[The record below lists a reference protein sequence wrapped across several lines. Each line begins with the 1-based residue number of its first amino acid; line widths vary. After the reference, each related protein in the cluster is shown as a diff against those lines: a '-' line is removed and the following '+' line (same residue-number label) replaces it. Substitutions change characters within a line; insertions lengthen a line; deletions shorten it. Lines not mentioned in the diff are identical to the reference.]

1 MGKSGNALTMDLIR
15 WIWRFMS
22 SLGTRRLRPENP
34 EICMD
39 VPLTGFILQ
48 PVRVSNARRLS
59 RGPNAP
65 NRRSD
70 L

>member
-1 MGKSGNALTMDLIR
+1 MGKSGKTLAMDLIR
-15 WIWRFMS
+15 WIWLFMG

-34 EICMD
+34 KISMEI
-39 VPLTGFILQ
+39 PLTGLIRV
-48 PVRVSNARRLS
+48 PVRVSSGGRLS

-65 NRRSD
+65 NRRAN